1 MVGRPSCGPSERT
14 CVRAHEDGRRAG
26 EYKREHARA
35 RESSECVRAIDVERR
50 CASHQRGDA
59 DRERLE
65 KKEQRKRHDV

>member
-1 MVGRPSCGPSERT
+1 MARLSVRVYERT
-14 CVRAHEDGRRAG
+14 RMVDGQASTSASTR
-26 EYKREHARA
+26 ARA